1 MSSNE
6 QEPEIRLEKYLQSLR
21 PASELA
27 VEMNVSRDYI
37 LAMRHHGFRMPG
49 GKASIR
55 MAHTFLQSCS
65 EFKVKERPQV
75 SPPPTAAFSDTEHEP
90 TRKNVRR
97 KPSSDSRKIQPH
109 TA

>member
-1 MSSNE
+1 MSATQ

-27 VEMNVSRDYI
+27 AEMNVSRDYI

-55 MAHTFLQSCS
+55 MVYTFLQSCS
-65 EFKVKERPQV
+65 EFKVKERPQA
-75 SPPPTAAFSDTEHEP
+75 SPPPTVSFCDTEHEP
-90 TRKNVRR
+90 ARKNARR
-97 KPSSDSRKIQPH
+97 KPSSDSRKTQPH